1 VYIYFF
7 SIVIFSIVLAL
18 STNLVLDSTKK
29 LSAYSG
35 IGKYAL
41 ASLILAMGTSLPEL
55 IIGIQAAI
63 NDQASLS
70 LGNVL
75 GSNIANLS
83 IIIGGATI
91 IGGRLKITKNV
102 LNNDIYYAFLI
113 CVAPFILL
121 IDGKLDRLDG
131 VILIAL
137 LVFWQTL
144 SASSKNNSGAKE
156 KRGVLS
162 SLKEKFSGKTKNL
175 LISSLSQLAISL
187 FALVFAADHL
197 VKNARLV
204 AEKFNIP
211 LLLIGIFLIG
221 LGSSLP
227 ELALE
232 LKSIKNKDS
241 EVALGNLLGSIV
253 INSSLIIGVTAL
265 IRPISLARPH
275 LFLGATLFFL
285 LIFAVFFLFIR
296 TKSVLE
302 RWEGAILLML
312 YFILVVIEF
321 T

>member
-1 VYIYFF
+1 MYLYFF
-7 SIVIFSIVLAL
+7 SIIIFSIVLAL

-29 LSAYSG
+29 LSSYSG

-41 ASLILAMGTSLPEL
+41 ASLVLAMGTSLPEL

-91 IGGRLKITKNV
+91 IGGSLKITKNI

-113 CVAPFILL
+113 CVAPLILL
-121 IDGKLDRLDG
+121 IDGKLSRMEG

-144 SASSKNNSGAKE
+144 SASSKNSLRARE
-156 KRGVLS
+156 KRGILS

-175 LISSLSQLAISL
+175 IISSLAQLVISL
-187 FALVFAADHL
+187 FALVFAADRL
-197 VKNARLV
+197 VQNAHLV
-204 AEKFNIP
+204 AERFNIP
-211 LLLIGIFLIG
+211 SLLIGIFLIG

-232 LKSIKNKDS
+232 SKSIKNKDS
-241 EVALGNLLGSIV
+241 EVALGDLLGSIV
-253 INSSLIIGVTAL
+253 INSSLIVGVTAL
-265 IRPISLARPH
+265 IRPITLAQPQ
-275 LFLGATLFFL
+275 LYLGTTLFFL

-296 TKSVLE
+296 TKSILE